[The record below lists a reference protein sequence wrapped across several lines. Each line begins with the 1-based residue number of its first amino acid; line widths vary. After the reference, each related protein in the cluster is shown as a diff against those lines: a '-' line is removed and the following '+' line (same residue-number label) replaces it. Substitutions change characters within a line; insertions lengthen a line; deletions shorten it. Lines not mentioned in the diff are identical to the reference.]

1 MKKTIGLV
9 MSFMLVMPFLFNNKV
24 DGSGQQGAETSDD
37 DWTLT
42 WEDQFE
48 GDELDPDKWT
58 IDIGNGF
65 YDANGN
71 WVPGWGNE
79 ELQSYQEDNVRVED
93 GKLILEGREETV
105 SDETGTYDYTSGK
118 VHSQG
123 KFSQK
128 YGKFEARMALP
139 EGQGYWPAFWMMP
152 EDDKYGGW
160 AASGEIDIMEA
171 AGGRPDHI
179 GGAIHYG
186 GEWPNNT
193 YTAKDY
199 YFPEGTDITDFNV
212 YSIEWEPGE
221 IRWYVNGEL
230 YQSLNN
236 WSTTSSGNPAKF
248 SYPAP
253 FDQEFYLILNL
264 AVGGWYGGDPDGTTP
279 FPGDVVVDY
288 VKAYELTGRD
298 YMDPVEPVFEA
309 EELPEGAKEAIDGN
323 YVYDPAFEEGFTNI
337 KTNDD
342 LQNDWTN
349 DFWNLVH
356 LNEFNGNAA
365 AAVEDVTGEPF
376 AKVDISAA
384 GSQTY
389 AVQLIQNVTLG
400 KGRWYKLS
408 FDAKA
413 AADRTMNVKLGGGPE
428 RGYTAYSPSRDFALT
443 QDLESY
449 EMTFQMQH
457 DSDALAR
464 LEYNLGLNTNSVWV
478 GNVVLE
484 EVEAQDPYNET
495 APKRPLANGN
505 HVYNGTFDQGRMDR
519 MTFWDFASEG
529 ADAEASVDPVARE
542 IEVDITDGS
551 EAAEAVSLRQF
562 GMNLLGGAEYEL
574 QFNGRSAAV
583 RDISVA
589 LLSENGQ
596 DVYHQETMELSDS
609 QDSQSFTFTMPEVT
623 DTAGQ
628 LVFYFGGSDSNVVLD
643 DIEMYRISDHDMD
656 VPLSEAFPLKNG
668 AFTNG
673 SAYWDTH
680 IQGDYGDSSSA
691 GSFKVENGKG
701 VFSVLDTGANPWDL
715 MLFQDNLPVKAG
727 NTYTVQFDA
736 KSSVERTIEA
746 VVENASYYRYLSEE
760 IALTEELETFTFEF
774 PVTEDDNVGLKY
786 LLGAVEAAPHDVT
799 VSNVRFEVKGER
811 EKYFPLKNGDFSHGL
826 EEWGTHLQGD
836 WDGDSQAVFSGENEE
851 ARISIEHTGA
861 NPWDIQ
867 LFQPD
872 LSLNEGQTYVV
883 EFDASSTADRSIEVV
898 LDNGPA
904 GGYYRHFE
912 EIVQLTDE
920 VETFTFE
927 FEMSADDQVGLLF
940 LLGNVLDEQISATHD
955 VVIDNIRV
963 EVQGVRDYLA
973 GEPKEED
980 EDDEPLPSAAELLL
994 ALEET
999 MNEYLASGDVRRP
1012 LTNKLVNTLRQ
1023 AQHHE
1028 SAGRLEQAEHF
1039 VEKYL
1044 DHLES
1049 DSGHIEEE
1057 AAGVLKVMSESALQ
1071 ALAEEK
1077 E

>member
-1 MKKTIGLV
+1 MLRKSIGLV
-9 MSFMLVMPFLFNNKV
+9 MALILAMPVLLN
-24 DGSGQQGAETSDD
+24 DRAESSGQSGETEEG

-48 GDELDPDKWT
+48 GNELDPDKWT
-58 IDIGNGF
+58 IDTGNGF

-93 GKLILEGREETV
+93 GKLVLEGREETV
-105 SDETGTYDYTSGK
+105 SDDTGTYDYTSGK

-128 YGKFEARMALP
+128 YGKFEARMKLP

-152 EDDKYGGW
+152 EDDVYGGW

-186 GEWPNNT
+186 AEWPGNT

-230 YQSLNN
+230 YQTLNN
-236 WSTTSSGNPAKF
+236 WSTTGSGNPAKF

-264 AVGGWYGGDPDGTTP
+264 AVGGWYGGDPDETTP

-298 YMDPVEPVFEA
+298 YMEPVEPVFEA

-349 DFWNLVH
+349 DYWNLVH
-356 LNEFNGNAA
+356 LNEFNGDAA
-365 AAVEDVTGEPF
+365 AAVEDVNGDPF

-443 QDLESY
+443 ENLETY
-449 EMTFQMQH
+449 EMIFQMQH

-519 MTFWDFASEG
+519 MTFWDFDAEA
-529 ADAEASVDPVARE
+529 ADAEASVDPIARDL
-542 IEVDITDGS
+542 EVVITDGG
-551 EAAEAVSLRQF
+551 EIQEAVSLRQY

-574 QFNGRSAAV
+574 SFNGSAAEE
-583 RDISVA
+583 RDISIA
-589 LLSENGQ
+589 LLSENGEAI
-596 DVYHQETMELSDS
+596 YHEETVSLKSEQEDQT
-609 QDSQSFTFTMPEVT
+609 FTFTMPDVT
-623 DTAGQ
+623 DPAGQ
-628 LVFYFGGSDSNVVLD
+628 LVFYFGGSESNVVLD
-643 DIEMYRISDHDMD
+643 DVEMYRISETDI
-656 VPLSEAFPLKNG
+656 PLSDAFPLKNG
-668 AFTNG
+668 SFVNG
-673 SAYWDTH
+673 AAYWHTH
-680 IQGDYGDSSSA
+680 VQGDYGDSSSA
-691 GSFKVENGKG
+691 GSFKAENGKG
-701 VFSVLDTGANPWDL
+701 VFSVQDTGANPWDL
-715 MLFQDNLPVKAG
+715 MLFQENLPVKAG
-727 NTYTVQFDA
+727 NTYVVQFDA
-736 KSSVERTIEA
+736 KSSVDRTIEA
-746 VVENASYYRYLSEE
+746 VVENASYYRHLSEE
-760 IALTEELETFTFEF
+760 MALTEEMETFTFEF
-774 PVTEDDNVGLKY
+774 TVPEDDTVGLKY

-811 EKYFPLKNGDFSHGL
+811 EKYFPLKNGDFSHGP

-836 WDGDSQAVFSGENEE
+836 WDGESQAVFSGENEE

-867 LFQPD
+867 LTQPE

-920 VETFTFE
+920 AKTFTFE
-927 FEMSADDQVGLLF
+927 FEMGADDTVGFLF
-940 LLGNVLDEQISATHD
+940 LLGNVLDEQISASHD
-955 VVIDNIRV
+955 VVIDNVRV
-963 EVQGVRDYLA
+963 EVQGVRDFLD
-973 GEPKEED
+973 GEPKEE
-980 EDDEPLPSAAELLL
+980 EDDKPLPSAGELLKV
-994 ALEET
+994 LEDK
-999 MNEYLASGDVRRP
+999 MNDYIASGDIRRP
-1012 LTNKLVNTLRQ
+1012 LTNKLTNTLRQ

-1028 SAGRLEQAEHF
+1028 SSGRIEQAEKF
-1039 VEKYL
+1039 VHKYVDQL
-1044 DHLES
+1044 DS
-1049 DSGHIEEE
+1049 DAGHIEEDAKGLLEE
-1057 AAGVLKVMSESALQ
+1057 AAENVFQ
-1071 ALAEEK
+1071 ALNK
-1077 E
+1077 ETE